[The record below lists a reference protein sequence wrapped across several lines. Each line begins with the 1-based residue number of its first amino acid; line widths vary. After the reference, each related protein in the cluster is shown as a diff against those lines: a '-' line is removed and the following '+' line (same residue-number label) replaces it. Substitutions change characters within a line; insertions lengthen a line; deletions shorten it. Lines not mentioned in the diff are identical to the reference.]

1 MRCPPRRAEDAV
13 LVALRAGITRTG
25 AIISH
30 ASAAGHKAGT
40 VRVALRRLVVVGRLR
55 NPTRGLYALILE
67 DRAATPAMPVRIP
80 AMLVFKNPI
89 RSVAEAARLV
99 QARGL
104 VPALALRAV
113 AVQVAHAM
121 KGARR
126 AA

>member
-1 MRCPPRRAEDAV
+1 MPSPRAEDAV

-30 ASAAGHKAGT
+30 ASAAGHKAGA

-55 NPTRGLYALILE
+55 NPMRGLYALILE
-67 DRAATPAMPVRIP
+67 DRAAAPAMPVRIP
-80 AMLVFKNPI
+80 AVLAFENPI

-99 QARGL
+99 QARAL